1 MFFVYFRFFF
11 VFFFAFG
18 TEITCRFNAAITGLT
33 LPTATKVLSA
43 PPCFL
48 VFFLFTYFFC
58 QLTHRSLSAAV
69 HLGYASLSLR
79 FWYKHLADLIV
90 AELDRLTLQDG
101 HLEENKSNK

>member
-1 MFFVYFRFFF
+1 
-11 VFFFAFG
+11 
-18 TEITCRFNAAITGLT
+18 
-33 LPTATKVLSA
+33 
-43 PPCFL
+43 
-48 VFFLFTYFFC
+48 
-58 QLTHRSLSAAV
+58 LTHRSLSAAV